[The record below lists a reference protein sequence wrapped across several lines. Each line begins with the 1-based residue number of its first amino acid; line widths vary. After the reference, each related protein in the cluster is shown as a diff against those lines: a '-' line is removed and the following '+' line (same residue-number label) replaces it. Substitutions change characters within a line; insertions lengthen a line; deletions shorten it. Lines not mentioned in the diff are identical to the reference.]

1 MDFLVIQ
8 DLTKKFGSVVAVNK
22 ASLNV
27 RAGELLVIIGE
38 SGCGKTTL
46 LRLIAGLE
54 TLDSGL
60 IFIGGAPVNDIPVGQ
75 RGVQIIFQHYAL
87 WPHMKIYDDH
97 KYTNM
102 TLPLR
107 VRKWSR
113 DKIRDYI
120 LPLAKS
126 LQIHEDLFQR
136 KPDTLSGGEQ
146 QRVAMGRAMVT
157 APRVLLMDEPLSN
170 LDPAS
175 RIRMRAEVRSFHEK
189 NRLTTL
195 YVTHNVTDGINLGDR
210 IAVMRD
216 GSFEQVDTVQ
226 KIRERPVNQY
236 VADFFKPVELKF
248 AKLRSWQ
255 SP

>member
-8 DLTKKFGSVVAVNK
+8 DLTKKFDSIVAVNK

-60 IFIGGAPVNDIPVGQ
+60 IFIGGAPVNDIPAGQ

-87 WPHMKIYDDH
+87 WPHMKVYDDH
-97 KYTNM
+97 RYTNM

-107 VRKWSR
+107 VRKWSK

-195 YVTHNVTDGINLGDR
+195 YVTHNITDGIDLGDR

-226 KIRERPVNQY
+226 NIRARPANQY

-248 AKLRSWQ
+248 AKLKSWE

>member
-1 MDFLVIQ
+1 MDSLVIQ
-8 DLTKKFGSVVAVNK
+8 DITKNFGSVVAVNK
-22 ASLNV
+22 ANLNV
-27 RAGELLVIIGE
+27 RDGELLVIIGD

-46 LRLIAGLE
+46 LRIIAGLE
-54 TLDSGL
+54 TLDSGF
-60 IFIGGAPVNDIPVGQ
+60 IFIGGAPVNELPAGQ

-87 WPHMKIYDDH
+87 WPHMKVYDDNR
-97 KYTNM
+97 YTNM

-107 VRKWSR
+107 VRKWSK
-113 DKIRDYI
+113 DKIREYI

-175 RIRMRAEVRSFHEK
+175 RNRMRAEVRSFHEK

-195 YVTHNVTDGINLGDR
+195 YVTHNITDGIDLGDR

-216 GSFEQVDTVQ
+216 GSFEQVDTF
-226 KIRERPVNQY
+226 KNIREHPVNQY
-236 VADFFKPVELKF
+236 VSDFFKPVELRF
-248 AKLRSWQ
+248 AKLKSWQ